1 MVKNWKQTSIK
12 NIAKLAGV
20 GTASVD
26 RVVHNRKGVSK
37 NTKTKVLKAYNEIL
51 SYKQDSPLRKIV
63 VCCESGSS
71 FNNTL
76 KKNIEKF
83 LKTKK
88 INIILEPYFISAKNF
103 KTTIFEKI
111 IYDKIKDSN
120 GLIIVS
126 QEDFK
131 IERAIQKY
139 IESKKPV
146 ITLTTD
152 LPNSNRSAYVGCDQ
166 SAAGATAAKLI
177 SDSSDSKKGKI
188 LMVMS
193 MPYRCQQER
202 ELGFKKILRSNFP
215 ELTIKE
221 SIYSLDT
228 SEESYKHVKQ
238 YIKNNGPPIG
248 IYSIA
253 GGNVGVA
260 EAVRDTGYKNQIIF
274 IGHELNKNS
283 KQLLDT
289 EEMSYVIGH
298 DINLE
303 VEKSFSIIED
313 FYNEA
318 PINNFRTNTFIYT
331 KYNSTNYETIF

>member
-1 MVKNWKQTSIK
+1 MVKNWKQASIK

-26 RVVHNRKGVSK
+26 RVLNNRKGVST
-37 NTKTKVLKAYNEIL
+37 NTKTKVLKAYDEIF
-51 SYKQDSPLRKIV
+51 SNKHDIPLRKIV

-76 KKNIEKF
+76 KKNIENF

-111 IYDKIKDSN
+111 IYDKIEDSD

-126 QEDFK
+126 QEDSK

-177 SDSSDSKKGKI
+177 SDSSNSKKGKI

-215 ELTIKE
+215 KLTINE

-253 GGNVGVA
+253 GGNLGVA
-260 EAVRDTGYKNQIIF
+260 EAVKDTGYKNQIIF

-298 DINLE
+298 DINFE

-318 PINNFRTNTFIYT
+318 PINNFQTNTFIYT
-331 KYNSTNYETIF
+331 KHNCIDYELIF

>member
-12 NIAKLAGV
+12 NIAKIAGV

-26 RVVHNRKGVSK
+26 RVLHNRKGVSK
-37 NTKTKVLKAYNEIL
+37 NTKEKVLKAYDEIL
-51 SYKQDSPLRKIV
+51 SNKHNNPLRKIV

-76 KKNIEKF
+76 KKNIENF

-111 IYDKIKDSN
+111 IYDKIKDSD

-215 ELTIKE
+215 KITIKE

-228 SEESYKHVKQ
+228 SEQSYKHVKK

-253 GGNVGVA
+253 GGNLGVA
-260 EAVRDTGYKNQIIF
+260 EAVKDAGYKNQIIF
-274 IGHELNKNS
+274 VGHELNKNS
-283 KQLLDT
+283 KKLLDT

-298 DINLE
+298 DVNLE

-313 FYNEA
+313 FYNEI
-318 PINNFRTNTFIYT
+318 PINNFQTNTFIHT
-331 KYNSTNYETIF
+331 KHNCINYELIF

>member
-1 MVKNWKQTSIK
+1 MVKNWKQASIK

-26 RVVHNRKGVSK
+26 RVLNNRKGVST
-37 NTKTKVLKAYNEIL
+37 NTKTKVLKAYDEIF
-51 SYKQDSPLRKIV
+51 SNKHDIPLRKIV

-76 KKNIEKF
+76 KKNIENF

-111 IYDKIKDSN
+111 IYDKIEDSD

-131 IERAIQKY
+131 IERAVQKY

-152 LPNSNRSAYVGCDQ
+152 LPNSNRTAYVGCDQ

-177 SDSSDSKKGKI
+177 SDSSNSKKGKI
-188 LMVMS
+188 LMIMS

-215 ELTIKE
+215 KLTINE
-221 SIYSLDT
+221 SIYS
-228 SEESYKHVKQ
+228 
-238 YIKNNGPPIG
+238 
-248 IYSIA
+248 
-253 GGNVGVA
+253 
-260 EAVRDTGYKNQIIF
+260 
-274 IGHELNKNS
+274 
-283 KQLLDT
+283 
-289 EEMSYVIGH
+289 
-298 DINLE
+298 
-303 VEKSFSIIED
+303 
-313 FYNEA
+313 
-318 PINNFRTNTFIYT
+318 
-331 KYNSTNYETIF
+331 

>member
-1 MVKNWKQTSIK
+1 MVKNWKQVSIK
-12 NIAKLAGV
+12 NIAKVAGV

-26 RVVHNRKGVSK
+26 RVLHNRQGVSK
-37 NTKTKVLKAYNEIL
+37 NTKTKILKAYDEIL
-51 SYKQDSPLRKIV
+51 SNKQDSPLRKIV
-63 VCCESGSS
+63 ICCESGSS

-76 KKNIEKF
+76 KKNIEHF
-83 LKTKK
+83 LNTKK

-111 IYDKIKDSN
+111 IYDKIKDSD

-139 IESKKPV
+139 IEYKKPV

-152 LPNSNRSAYVGCDQ
+152 LPNSNRTAYVGCDQ
-166 SAAGATAAKLI
+166 SAGGATAAKLI

-202 ELGFKKILRSNFP
+202 ELGFKKILRSNFSK
-215 ELTIKE
+215 LTIKE
-221 SIYSLDT
+221 SIFSLDI
-228 SEESYKHVKQ
+228 SEESYKHVKK
-238 YIKNNGPPIG
+238 YIKINGPPIG
-248 IYSIA
+248 IYSIS

-260 EAVRDTGYKNQIIF
+260 EAIKDTGYKNQIIF

-283 KQLLDT
+283 KKLLDT

-298 DINLE
+298 DVKLE
-303 VEKSFSIIED
+303 VEKSFAIIED
-313 FYNEA
+313 FYNEV
-318 PINNFRTNTFIYT
+318 PINNFLTNTFIHT
-331 KYNSTNYETIF
+331 KHNCIDYKFIF

>member
-12 NIAKLAGV
+12 NIAKIAGV

-26 RVVHNRKGVSK
+26 RVLHNRQGVSK
-37 NTKTKVLKAYNEIL
+37 NTKTKVLNAYDEIL
-51 SYKQDSPLRKIV
+51 SNKQDSPLRKIV

-76 KKNIEKF
+76 KKNIENF
-83 LKTKK
+83 INTKK
-88 INIILEPYFISAKNF
+88 INIILEPYYISAKNF
-103 KTTIFEKI
+103 KTKIFEKI
-111 IYDKIKDSN
+111 IYDKIEDTD

-139 IESKKPV
+139 VESKKPV

-152 LPNSNRSAYVGCDQ
+152 LPNSNRTAYVGCDQ

-238 YIKNNGPPIG
+238 YIKKNGPPTG

-253 GGNVGVA
+253 GGNLGVA
-260 EAVRDTGYKNQIIF
+260 EAIKDTGYKNQIIF

-313 FYNEA
+313 FYNEV
-318 PINNFRTNTFIYT
+318 PINNFQTNTFIYT
-331 KYNSTNYETIF
+331 KYNCIEYKLIF